1 MKIIT
6 SFLVTGLGILVS
18 DASAATYYV
27 DFGNNSLTSAGLYLM
42 NGAADA
48 NTPTT
53 AQLITNLSIGS
64 SGLSMSSSAVVNG
77 TGKGGTF
84 VGGGGTNGV
93 GSGML
98 SGARPDWFV
107 SSGYETSCDKG
118 WQDLASGGNNWDNT
132 LTFSGLQASTTYT
145 FTILSLRANDGMTGT
160 GQWSVGFSEG
170 ASGITGQSFSGKNW
184 AGSDLSG
191 SFDSTVSVDSGAG
204 KGGQLIYTFTTG
216 DVAPDS
222 FNLNLSG
229 NWNLNM
235 IQIDAM
241 QIPEPAVASL
251 GLLGVALLGVRRR
264 RA

>member
-6 SFLVTGLGILVS
+6 SFLITGLGILVS
-18 DASAATYYV
+18 GASAATYYV
-27 DFGNNSLTSAGLYLM
+27 DFGNNDLTSTNQYLM
-42 NGAADA
+42 DGAAGA

-53 AQLITNLSIGS
+53 ATRITNLGIGD

-77 TGKGGTF
+77 TGGPGTF
-84 VGGGGTNGV
+84 VGGGGTNGA
-93 GSGML
+93 GSGNL
-98 SGARPDWFV
+98 PATKPDWFAD
-107 SSGYETSCDKG
+107 SGYEAGCDKG
-118 WQDLASGGNNWDNT
+118 WQDLASGSNQRNT

-145 FTILSLRANDGMTGT
+145 FTILSLRANNGMTGT
-160 GQWSVGFSEG
+160 GQWAVNFGGDS
-170 ASGITGQSFSGKNW
+170 SGVTGQSFSGKDW

-216 DVAPDS
+216 DTAPDS